1 MKAMWRIFLIL
12 MIFFL
17 GTIPFYAAWQ
27 QKDYGS
33 VPEIA
38 GPIALL
44 MTALMM
50 ALAGWYLWVT
60 CPTTTPTAKSRTSK
74 ATTASSP
81 QVPGGLLRLASPLRW
96 PSQVW
101 RSAGG
106 CS

>member
-17 GTIPFYAAWQ
+17 GTVPFYAAWQ

-33 VPEIA
+33 VPEVA

-44 MTALMM
+44 
-50 ALAGWYLWVT
+50 AGT
-60 CPTTTPTAKSRTSK
+60 SGSPIASSISCPTTTPTAKSRTSK
-74 ATTASSP
+74 ATTASSRR
-81 QVPGGLLRLASPLRW
+81 VPGGLLRLASPLRW